1 MDLLE
6 LRGKIDEIDAQI
18 VDLYEKR
25 MDISKQVA
33 EYKIETGKQVFDKVR
48 EEEKLRKVKALTH
61 NEFNA
66 LGIEELFEQ
75 IMSMSRKLQ
84 YRMLTEHGSAGR
96 YSVYWSGQPLQRKS

>member
-25 MDISKQVA
+25 MDISRQVA
-33 EYKIETGKQVFDKVR
+33 EYKIETGKQVFDKAR
-48 EEEKLRKVKALTH
+48 EEEKLRRVKALTH

-84 YRMLTEHGSAGR
+84 YRMLTEHGSTGR
-96 YSVYWSGQPLQRKS
+96 LPFIGVDRLF